1 MNVIHLLYSA
11 VQPFI
16 ASEITLFVYIAVH
29 VKVATTMAVRHRS
42 HRSLLSHLKALETA
56 VTDPGG
62 LATSLYQEGL
72 IDRLAWQRADN
83 TPSLAVLER
92 SRELL
97 QKVEVKI
104 EKEQAAFDTFISI
117 LSRDPSMEDICRQ
130 LKTTRGN
137 YL

>member
-1 MNVIHLLYSA
+1 M
-11 VQPFI
+11 
-16 ASEITLFVYIAVH
+16 
-29 VKVATTMAVRHRS
+29 KVAITMSVPHRS

-56 VTDPGG
+56 ITDPGG

-97 QKVEVKI
+97 RKVEVKI
-104 EKEQAAFDTFISI
+104 EQEEAAFNTFLSI

-130 LKTTRGN
+130 LKATRGS
-137 YL
+137 